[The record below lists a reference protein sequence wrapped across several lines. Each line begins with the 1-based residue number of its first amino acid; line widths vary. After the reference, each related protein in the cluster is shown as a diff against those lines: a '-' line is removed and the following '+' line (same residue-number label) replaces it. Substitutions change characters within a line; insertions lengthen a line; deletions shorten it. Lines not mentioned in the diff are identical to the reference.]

1 MARAFGFSFVTPG
14 SAVLFVVLT
23 VAFVLGYHRII
34 QTSVRNRPDATLQA
48 VQEHC
53 RYILGKRLG
62 LKPNDEVSTELQR
75 CKDIRVKSVEAA
87 GGVFDPVIVKITV
100 EAQPSPPF
108 DNDVFIFKTAD
119 ISTRGLNFLS
129 SFSSLITG
137 RWAFNFYN
145 TYSDRMFHGSF

>member
-1 MARAFGFSFVTPG
+1 MARAFGFSFVTPRR
-14 SAVLFVVLT
+14 AALFVVLT
-23 VAFVLGYHRII
+23 VVFVLGYHRVI
-34 QTSVRNRPDATLQA
+34 QISVRDRPATTLQA

-53 RYILGKRLG
+53 RYILGKRFG
-62 LKPNDEVSTELQR
+62 LKPNDEVSAELQR
-75 CKDIRVKSVEAA
+75 CKDIRVKSVESA

-108 DNDVFIFKTAD
+108 DSDVFIFKTAD
-119 ISTRGLNFLS
+119 ISPKGFNFLS